1 MKLQWNDATATVE
14 SDDIPS
20 WIREERKRRKIWMI
34 CQLAVMCCLHAFAA
48 SSRKNGNET
57 RRENIC
63 DKKAPKQWKSC
74 IHRRLFGPKS
84 HRIHLFPQVNPQ
96 FYLFMHGNW
105 KFLSSTTL
113 LYFFSFSSFFGNFS
127 KVFCEVFPIARLLC
141 RLMIGSSVCAQARS
155 PRHMS
160 RLWLRSVQR
169 AAQSSPMLARGIRMS
184 ETFNF

>member
-1 MKLQWNDATATVE
+1 MHLLLK
-14 SDDIPS
+14 
-20 WIREERKRRKIWMI
+20 KR
-34 CQLAVMCCLHAFAA
+34 
-48 SSRKNGNET
+48 NGNST

-84 HRIHLFPQVNPQ
+84 HRIHLNPQ
-96 FYLFMHGNW
+96 FYLFMHENW

-113 LYFFSFSSFFGNFS
+113 LYFFLFSSFFGNFS
-127 KVFCEVFPIARLLC
+127 KVFCEFFPSLVCFAG
-141 RLMIGSSVCAQARS
+141 LMIGSSVCARS

-169 AAQSSPMLARGIRMS
+169 AAQSSSKASEWVKLLISKPRDRVRNRHQSLSKITRHS
-184 ETFNF
+184 QETFF